1 MKRAFLILAAFSLSL
16 LTMGLAQPLHAAPK
30 VVKVSIVQPDGDPS
44 ADAMRE
50 EFKKFIEDK
59 THGRYRVDVYTGG
72 SLGNSDTVFQG
83 VQFGSLH
90 IATEST
96 SNLSQFAPPLSVL
109 DMPYL
114 FPSWASIEKAFAQKA
129 GQDLLATLNKAGVK
143 PLGLIPSTFRVL
155 ATNKEIH
162 TLQDI
167 QGLKLRATASKWHIA
182 SIKALGMN
190 PTPMAAT
197 EMVTGIQQGVVA
209 GADPNITSLISYRFC
224 DVAKYVLLSDH
235 VPVLFVLY
243 TNGAWW
249 DKLPAE
255 DKAIFEQGVK
265 LYHDSTQQRYASESK
280 RVLDTVQQQHGVKVS
295 PLSAEEK
302 AKWAE
307 KAAPVYKELPKEFQE
322 IANAIRKDANK

>member
-1 MKRAFLILAAFSLSL
+1 MKRAFLTFAVLPLALVAL
-16 LTMGLAQPLHAAPK
+16 GLARPVMAAPT

-50 EFKKFIEDK
+50 DFKPFIEEK
-59 THGRYRVDVYTGG
+59 TKGRYRVDVYAGG
-72 SLGNSDTVFQG
+72 SLGNADTVFQG

-114 FPSWASIEKAFAQKA
+114 FPTWESIEKAFAQKA
-129 GQDLLATLNKAGVK
+129 GQDLLATLNKSGVK

-155 ATNKEIH
+155 ATNREIH

-197 EMVTGIQQGVVA
+197 EMVTGIQQGVVN
-209 GADPNITSLISYRFC
+209 GADPNITSLISFRFC

-243 TNGAWW
+243 TNGTWW
-249 DKLPAE
+249 NKLPPE
-255 DKAIFEQGVK
+255 DRAIFDEGVK
-265 LYHDSTQQRYASESK
+265 LYHDSTQKRYAAESK
-280 RVLDTVQQQHGVKVS
+280 SVLETVQKQHGVKVS
-295 PLSAEEK
+295 PLSPEQK
-302 AKWAE
+302 ALWVE
-307 KAAPVYKELPKEFQE
+307 KAAPVYNELPKDFQD
-322 IANAIRKDANK
+322 IANAIRASVNN